1 MDRNVILRIIIA
13 VIIAGWNLNVNA
25 AIDGYYPKS
34 LNGMSGKDLMV
45 GLRNLV
51 RNHNNAM
58 PQLDNDVLW
67 NIFKEIDVRD
77 DGSVWDMFSP
87 EHIKFS
93 DTNNVPCGM
102 GFCRIVPSGW
112 VGVANADNADIS
124 LDIHNLYPCNLDVA
138 EYIENLF
145 AWNVY
150 NVEYDNGALRVGKA
164 DLMGTILDAYE
175 PCDEYKGDIARV
187 LMYVAICYGGEFDWV
202 GSRSWNIYGAD
213 SYPVLCELF
222 ISVALAWHNLDPVDE
237 KERNRNEAIY
247 KLQGNR
253 NPLIDYPEIV
263 EHLWGNMVDTPFDMD
278 GGQGAEN
285 GFLQSEYK
293 TDDIIW
299 LRCRYVSDDAVWS
312 VDGHTVEGQCI
323 EANKLGV
330 GLHELKFV
338 SSSEEGKV
346 VIKIE

>member
-1 MDRNVILRIIIA
+1 
-13 VIIAGWNLNVNA
+13 
-25 AIDGYYPKS
+25 
-34 LNGMSGKDLMV
+34 
-45 GLRNLV
+45 
-51 RNHNNAM
+51 
-58 PQLDNDVLW
+58 
-67 NIFKEIDVRD
+67 
-77 DGSVWDMFSP
+77 
-87 EHIKFS
+87 
-93 DTNNVPCGM
+93 
-102 GFCRIVPSGW
+102 
-112 VGVANADNADIS
+112 
-124 LDIHNLYPCNLDVA
+124 
-138 EYIENLF
+138 
-145 AWNVY
+145 
-150 NVEYDNGALRVGKA
+150 
-164 DLMGTILDAYE
+164 
-175 PCDEYKGDIARV
+175 
-187 LMYVAICYGGEFDWV
+187 MYVAICYGGEFDWV